1 MRMRI
6 RPSTVVRVLL
16 GALFVVAGLNK
27 VLLFAAPP
35 LPEAAA
41 SLFAALQATGYFM
54 PLLGTVEVVSGVL
67 LISGQFVPLALVVLA
82 PIVVN
87 IAFFHALLAPDLVV
101 TPLVVGA
108 ELFLAWHHREAFE
121 ALLRRRSPHAQ
132 PLDRA
137 RFATREPVAEAGSAI
152 SR

>member
-1 MRMRI
+1 MRI

-16 GALFVVAGLNK
+16 GGLFVVAGLNK
-27 VLLFAAPP
+27 LLMFAAPP

-41 SLFAALQATGYFM
+41 SFFAALQATGYFM
-54 PLLGTVEVVSGVL
+54 PLLGTVEVVSGLL

-82 PIVVN
+82 PVVVN
-87 IAFFHALLAPDLVV
+87 VAFFHALLAPDLVI

-132 PLDRA
+132 PVTRSSFTA
-137 RFATREPVAEAGSAI
+137 REPVAGVGAATSH
-152 SR
+152 